1 MMHTIQLDADTE
13 RRLKEAAE
21 RESTAVETMI
31 IRAVWDYL
39 EDLEDIRQA
48 DAVMARVIAGEE
60 EVLGEGELRRRLGL
74 DD

>member
-1 MMHTIQLDADTE
+1 MMHTIQFDADTE

-21 RESTAVETMI
+21 QESTAVETMI

-60 EVLGEGELRRRLGL
+60 EILGEDELRRRLGL

>member
-1 MMHTIQLDADTE
+1 MMHTIQFDADTE

-21 RESTAVETMI
+21 QESTAVETMI

-48 DAVMARVIAGEE
+48 DAVMARVIAGDEE
-60 EVLGEGELRRRLGL
+60 ILGEDELRRRLAL